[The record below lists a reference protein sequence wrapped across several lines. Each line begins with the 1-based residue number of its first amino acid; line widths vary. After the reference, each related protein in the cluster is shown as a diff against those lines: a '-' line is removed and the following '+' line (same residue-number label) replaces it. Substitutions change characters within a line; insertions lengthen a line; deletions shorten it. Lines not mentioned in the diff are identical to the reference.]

1 VAITGASGRTRFDF
15 DPFGVTVT
23 SPPCPADLNAD
34 AFVDDADFVIFAAA
48 YNLLDCA
55 DPSMPVGCP
64 ADLNN
69 DTVVEDVDFVIFAAA
84 YETLVCP

>member
-1 VAITGASGRTRFDF
+1 
-15 DPFGVTVT
+15 
-23 SPPCPADLNAD
+23 
-34 AFVDDADFVIFAAA
+34 VDDADFVIFAAA

-64 ADLNN
+64 ADLND
-69 DTVVEDVDFVIFAAA
+69 DTVVDDADFVIFAAA

>member
-1 VAITGASGRTRFDF
+1 
-15 DPFGVTVT
+15 
-23 SPPCPADLNAD
+23 
-34 AFVDDADFVIFAAA
+34 
-48 YNLLDCA
+48 
-55 DPSMPVGCP
+55 MPVGCP